1 MDKRT
6 QFPHAQRRP
15 GLLYIYCK
23 LECLDEVKRFG
34 FFYLAVCSGR
44 PPNEPF
50 EILFFTII
58 IFNLLLVSLKD
69 QVLQKL
75 F

>member
-1 MDKRT
+1 ML
-6 QFPHAQRRP
+6 HAPKKP

-23 LECLDEVKRFG
+23 PECLDEVKCFG
-34 FFYLAVCSGR
+34 FFYLAARSRR
-44 PPNEPF
+44 PPNEPS
-50 EILFFTII
+50 EILFFMVI